1 MKKLLNSYW
10 CLALIQLIAMGFCA
24 WMKFH
29 DVTPISDL
37 MGRSSRWDVTV
48 DLIWILFICGP
59 AVYAYT
65 HRLAHRKIPILLA
78 FLPFVFIGLAVL
90 YFGSLNAYHHYQ
102 AKQLRKQ
109 QYNTPAKIEQV
120 IGVPVPD
127 YKLTKYEEHKIDNKY
142 LQGHLC
148 KAEITFSQNPSEQF
162 YQTLDSLCSQNNSR
176 WVKNDH
182 VYLMDSIQ
190 GRGNLSRIF
199 LSLLHTKGEK
209 IAYLEYHKVNNKFLI
224 NRRK

>member
-1 MKKLLNSYW
+1 MKKVFNSWTLL
-10 CLALIQLIAMGFCA
+10 LIQLISMGFCA

-48 DLIWILFICGP
+48 DLIWIFLICGP

-127 YKLTKYEEHKIDNKY
+127 FKLTKYEEHKIDNKY

-162 YQTLDSLCSQNNSR
+162 YQTLDSLCSHNNFS
-176 WVKNDH
+176 WIKNDN

>member
-1 MKKLLNSYW
+1 MKKVFNSWTLL
-10 CLALIQLIAMGFCA
+10 LIQLISMGFCA

-29 DVTPISDL
+29 DVTPISDI

-48 DLIWILFICGP
+48 DLIWIVFICGP

-65 HRLAHRKIPILLA
+65 HRLAHRKIPILMA

-127 YKLTKYEEHKIDNKY
+127 FKLTKYEEHKIDNKY

-162 YQTLDSLCSQNNSR
+162 YQTLDSLCSHNNSS
-176 WVKNDH
+176 WIKNDN

-209 IAYLEYHKVNNKFLI
+209 IAYLEYHKVNNIVYIK
-224 NRRK
+224 RR

>member
-1 MKKLLNSYW
+1 MKKFFNNIELLII
-10 CLALIQLIAMGFCA
+10 IQVIGMGLCA
-24 WMKFH
+24 WIKLH
-29 DVTPISDL
+29 DITPLSDF
-37 MGRSSRWDVTV
+37 MGRSGRWDMTF
-48 DLIWILFICGP
+48 DLIWILLICGP

-65 HRLAHRKIPILLA
+65 HRLEHRKIPIVIA
-78 FLPFVFIGLAVL
+78 FLPFLFIGLAFL
-90 YFGSLNAYHHYQ
+90 YFGSLNAYHNYQ

-127 YKLTKYEEHKIDNKY
+127 FKITNYEEHKIDNKY
-142 LQGHLC
+142 LLGYLC
-148 KAEITFSQNPSEQF
+148 KAEITFSKNPSELF
-162 YQTLDSLCSQNNSR
+162 YQTLDSLCSQNSSK
-176 WVKNDH
+176 WVKNDN

-199 LSLLHTKGEK
+199 LSLLHTKGENK
-209 IAYLEYHKVNNKFLI
+209 AYIEYNKTINKFLI

>member
-1 MKKLLNSYW
+1 MKKVFNNIELLVIIQVIGM
-10 CLALIQLIAMGFCA
+10 ALCA

-59 AVYAYT
+59 AVYAYM
-65 HRLAHRKIPILLA
+65 HRLAHRKIPILMA

-127 YKLTKYEEHKIDNKY
+127 FKLTKYEEHKIDNKY

-162 YQTLDSLCSQNNSR
+162 YQTLDSLCSQNNSS
-176 WVKNDH
+176 WIKNDN

-190 GRGNLSRIF
+190 GRGFVSRIILSF
-199 LSLLHTKGEK
+199 LYTKDESK
-209 IAYLEYHKVNNKFLI
+209 AYLEYNSVNNTLYV
-224 NRRK
+224 NRR

>member
-127 YKLTKYEEHKIDNKY
+127 FKLTKYEEYPIDNKY
-142 LQGHLC
+142 LKGHLC
-148 KAEITFSQNPSEQF
+148 KAEISFINTPTDKF
-162 YQTLDSLCSQNNSR
+162 YQTLDSLCSQNNSS
-176 WVKNDH
+176 WIKNDN

-199 LSLLHTKGEK
+199 LSLLHTKGENK
-209 IAYLEYHKVNNKFLI
+209 AYIEYNKTINKFLI

>member
-1 MKKLLNSYW
+1 MKKVFNNIELLVIIQVIGM
-10 CLALIQLIAMGFCA
+10 ALCA

-29 DVTPISDL
+29 DVTPISDI
-37 MGRSSRWDVTV
+37 MGRSSHWDVTV
-48 DLIWILFICGP
+48 DLIWIFLICGP

-109 QYNTPAKIEQV
+109 KYNTPAKIEQV

-127 YKLTKYEEHKIDNKY
+127 FKLTKYEEHKIDNKY

-162 YQTLDSLCSQNNSR
+162 YQTLDSLCSQNNSS
-176 WVKNDH
+176 WIKNDN

-209 IAYLEYHKVNNKFLI
+209 VAYLEYHNANNIVYI
-224 NRRK
+224 NRR

>member
-1 MKKLLNSYW
+1 MKKAFDNIKLLVIIQVIGM
-10 CLALIQLIAMGFCA
+10 ALCA

-120 IGVPVPD
+120 IGVPVPNF
-127 YKLTKYEEHKIDNKY
+127 KLTKYEEHKIDNKY

-162 YQTLDSLCSQNNSR
+162 YQTLDSLCSQNNSS
-176 WVKNDH
+176 WIKNDN

-209 IAYLEYHKVNNKFLI
+209 VAYLEYHNANNIVYI
-224 NRRK
+224 NRR

>member
-1 MKKLLNSYW
+1 MKKAFDNIKLLVIIQVIGM
-10 CLALIQLIAMGFCA
+10 ALCA

-127 YKLTKYEEHKIDNKY
+127 FKLTKYEEHKIDNKY

-162 YQTLDSLCSQNNSR
+162 YQTLDSLCSQNNSS
-176 WVKNDH
+176 WVKNDN

-190 GRGNLSRIF
+190 GRGFVSRIILSF
-199 LSLLHTKGEK
+199 LYTKDESK
-209 IAYLEYHKVNNKFLI
+209 AYLEYNSVNNTLYV
-224 NRRK
+224 NRR

>member
-1 MKKLLNSYW
+1 
-10 CLALIQLIAMGFCA
+10 
-24 WMKFH
+24 MKFH

-48 DLIWILFICGP
+48 DLIWIFLICGP
-59 AVYAYT
+59 AVYAYIKKMP
-65 HRLAHRKIPILLA
+65 HKNIPIMTA
-78 FLPFVFIGLAVL
+78 TLPFILIGCAIL
-90 YFGSLNAYHHYQ
+90 YFGSINAYHNYQ

-127 YKLTKYEEHKIDNKY
+127 FKLTKYEEHKIDNKY

-162 YQTLDSLCSQNNSR
+162 YQTLDSLCSQNNSS
-176 WVKNDH
+176 WVKNDN

-190 GRGNLSRIF
+190 GRGFVSRIILSF
-199 LSLLHTKGEK
+199 LYTKDESK
-209 IAYLEYHKVNNKFLI
+209 AYLEYNSVNNTLYV
-224 NRRK
+224 NRR

>member
-59 AVYAYT
+59 AVYAYM

-127 YKLTKYEEHKIDNKY
+127 FKLTKYEEHKIDNKY

-148 KAEITFSQNPSEQF
+148 KAEITFLQNPSEQF
-162 YQTLDSLCSQNNSR
+162 YQTLDSLCSQNNSS
-176 WVKNDH
+176 WVKNDN

-199 LSLLHTKGEK
+199 LSLLHTKGERV
-209 IAYLEYHKVNNKFLI
+209 AYLEYHKVNNKFLI

>member
-48 DLIWILFICGP
+48 DLIWIFLICGP

-65 HRLAHRKIPILLA
+65 HRLAHRKIPILMA

-127 YKLTKYEEHKIDNKY
+127 FKLTKYEEHKIDNKY

-162 YQTLDSLCSQNNSR
+162 YQTLDSLCSQNNSS

>member
-1 MKKLLNSYW
+1 MKKVFNNIELLVIIQVIGM
-10 CLALIQLIAMGFCA
+10 ALCA

-65 HRLAHRKIPILLA
+65 HRLAHRKIPILMA

-127 YKLTKYEEHKIDNKY
+127 FKLTKYEEYPIDNKY
-142 LQGHLC
+142 LKGHLC
-148 KAEITFSQNPSEQF
+148 KAEISFINTPTDKF
-162 YQTLDSLCSQNNSR
+162 YQTLDSLCSQNNSI

-209 IAYLEYHKVNNKFLI
+209 IAYLEYHKVNNNFLI

>member
-1 MKKLLNSYW
+1 
-10 CLALIQLIAMGFCA
+10 MGFCA

-48 DLIWILFICGP
+48 DLIWIFLICGP
-59 AVYAYT
+59 AVYAYIK
-65 HRLAHRKIPILLA
+65 KIPHKNIPIMTA
-78 FLPFVFIGLAVL
+78 TLPFILIGCAIL
-90 YFGSLNAYHHYQ
+90 YFGSINAYHNYQ

-109 QYNTPAKIEQV
+109 KYNTPAKIEQV

-127 YKLTKYEEHKIDNKY
+127 FKLTKYEEYPIDNKY
-142 LQGHLC
+142 MKGHLC
-148 KAEITFSQNPSEQF
+148 KAEISFINTPTDLF
-162 YQTLDSLCSQNNSR
+162 YQTLDSLCSQNNSS
-176 WVKNDH
+176 WVKNDN

-209 IAYLEYHKVNNKFLI
+209 IAYLEYHKVNNIVYIK
-224 NRRK
+224 RR